1 MPIAYPSRTMQ
12 PLLAAKVNIQM
23 NRRCSHCGSI
33 NVRRSGRVE
42 SGAGTHL
49 FHSPYRCR
57 DCDRRFWVI
66 SRKTIFGAAAGGAMF
81 VIVLLMWSGTG
92 LIARHG
98 GSSIASPAPGTSLDV
113 RPGAIG
119 PQSDARMLGEESLR
133 QLGVRAEGLTAGAA
147 GAIQ

>member
-57 DCDRRFWVI
+57 DCERRFWVI

-81 VIVLLMWSGTG
+81 VIVLLMWSGIG

-98 GSSIASPAPGTSLDV
+98 GSSTPPASPATSTETRTD
-113 RPGAIG
+113 AIG
-119 PQSDARMLGEESLR
+119 PQSNARTFGEESLR
-133 QLGVRAEGLTAGAA
+133 Q
-147 GAIQ
+147 